1 MFDHKDG
8 ISQRQAARKFK
19 CLVSFVNKTLKMK
32 TQIKA
37 MRKKRIPDR
46 SEVQKRQARQR
57 CGRLLRKFKD
67 FDWIMD
73 DESYF
78 TFKHSTIN
86 GNNNFYSSDVDLTS
100 PNVQFNPKAKFEQ
113 KILLWICFSVN
124 GFATP
129 YFVPSGM
136 AVNQHVYLKE
146 CIIKRLIPFINSFHS
161 NGRYVFWPDL
171 ASSHYAKT
179 VIGYLRDKKINFV
192 EKEDNPANLPEC
204 RPIETFGVF

>member
-1 MFDHKDG
+1 MYKFYIQNKSLGKKYTLDHFKAENIPKSTIYSIIERAEKGIQAKRVVGSGRVAKKMNKKNISKLKAMFDHKDG

-19 CLVSFVNKTLKMK
+19 CLVSFVNKTLKIK

-67 FDWIMD
+67 FYWIMD

-86 GNNNFYSSDVDLTS
+86 GNNIFYSSDVDLTS
-100 PNVQFNPKAKFEQ
+100 PNVQFNPSQ
-113 KILLWICFSVN
+113 V
-124 GFATP
+124 
-129 YFVPSGM
+129 
-136 AVNQHVYLKE
+136 
-146 CIIKRLIPFINSFHS
+146 
-161 NGRYVFWPDL
+161 
-171 ASSHYAKT
+171 
-179 VIGYLRDKKINFV
+179 
-192 EKEDNPANLPEC
+192 
-204 RPIETFGVF
+204 